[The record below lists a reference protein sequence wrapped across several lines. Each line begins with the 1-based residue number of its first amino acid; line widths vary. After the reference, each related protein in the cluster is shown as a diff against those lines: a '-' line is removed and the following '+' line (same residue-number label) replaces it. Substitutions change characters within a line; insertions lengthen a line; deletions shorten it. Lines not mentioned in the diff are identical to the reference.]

1 MLYKEEQSGVEGRYE
16 KKNKKKQTPGLCDRL

>member
-16 KKNKKKQTPGLCDRL
+16 KKNKKQTPGLCDRL